1 MTGTQF
7 LNKLRQ
13 KHVKAPLVNKEEVAE
28 VKEEVKV
35 EEPKPAKAS
44 KSKKAK

>member
-13 KHVKAPLVNKEEVAE
+13 KHVKAPSANKEEVVE
-28 VKEEVKV
+28 VKEVKV